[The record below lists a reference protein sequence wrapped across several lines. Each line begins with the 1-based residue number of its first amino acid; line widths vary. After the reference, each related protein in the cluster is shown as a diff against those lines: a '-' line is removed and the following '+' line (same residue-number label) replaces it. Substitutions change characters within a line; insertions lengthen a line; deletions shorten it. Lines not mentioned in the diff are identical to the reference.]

1 MDALLNVLKG
11 LGPVKLAVMGLVT
24 VILLGVFAAISFK
37 LSTPTLVPLYSGLA
51 PADGSKIVQELEA
64 RKIPYKIIGDGSEI
78 LVPTE
83 KVPELRMNLATAGI
97 PSSGSI
103 VGYEI
108 FDKADALGT
117 SNFLY
122 NINNRRALEGELSRT
137 IMSFDTIESA
147 RVHLV
152 TPKRILFEQEAQE
165 PKASIILKIKGK
177 QTLNRSQVQAISHLV
192 VTAVPGL
199 KLENITI
206 VDTTGRP
213 LKLGAKD
220 DLSMSGGSGEAQ
232 DYQVMIE
239 QRLKQSVETLVS
251 QTIGEGKIK
260 AHVTA
265 DINFDRVVTNSEI
278 YDPDSQVA
286 RSVQTIEESDNSSN
300 KEGAGSVSVANNLPN
315 QENGGEQGAQSNSNN
330 QKTDETTNFEIS
342 KTIKNQISESGTIK
356 RLSIAV
362 LVDGTYKPDPK
373 TGKDIYTARSED
385 ELSKIRTLASSA
397 VGFKQERGDTIE
409 VINMP
414 FDHQVDD
421 VKEDKLAWLKD
432 DFQNLM
438 QTFIIGIVVIL
449 AILLIIRPMVNK
461 AFEASAT
468 AEAEEAR
475 LLGTQEVT
483 NFVDIV
489 AEDLPLDEDMMD
501 INNTDQASSRVKTMT
516 IKSVN
521 EAIQKH
527 PDEALSVMRTWLYGN
542 NN

>member
-11 LGPVKLAVMGLVT
+11 LGPVKLAIMALVT
-24 VILLGVFAAISFK
+24 VVLLGVFAIISFK
-37 LSTPTLVPLYSGLA
+37 LSAPTLVPLYSGLA

-64 RKIPYKIIGDGSEI
+64 RKIPYKIVGDGTEV
-78 LVPTE
+78 LVPAE
-83 KVPELRMNLATAGI
+83 QVPQLRMNLAAAGI

-122 NINNRRALEGELSRT
+122 NINNKRALEGELSRT
-137 IMSFDTIESA
+137 IMSFDTIDNA

-152 TPKRILFEQEAQE
+152 IPKRVLFEQEAQE
-165 PKASIILKIKGK
+165 PRASIILKIKGK
-177 QTLNRSQVQAISHLV
+177 QNLSRSQIQAISHLV

-213 LKLGAKD
+213 LKLGVKD
-220 DLSMSGGSGEAQ
+220 ELSLSGGSGEAQ

-239 QRLKQSVETLVS
+239 QRLKQSVESLVA

-265 DINFDRVVTNSEI
+265 DINFDRVVTNSETF
-278 YDPDSQVA
+278 DPDSQVA
-286 RSVQTIEESDNSSN
+286 RSVQTIEENENANN
-300 KEGAGSVSVANNLPN
+300 KEGAGNVSVANNLPN
-315 QENGGEQGAQSNSNN
+315 QENGGSQGAQSSSNN
-330 QKTDETTNFEIS
+330 QKVDETTNFEIS
-342 KTIKNQISESGTIK
+342 KTVKNQISESGTIK

-362 LVDGTYKPDPK
+362 LVDGTYSADPK
-373 TGKDIYTARSED
+373 TGKQMYAARSED
-385 ELSKIRTLASSA
+385 ELSKIRALASSA
-397 VGFKQERGDTIE
+397 VGFKKERGDTIE

-414 FDHQVDD
+414 FERQIEE
-421 VKEDKLAWLKD
+421 VKDDKLAWLKD

-438 QTFIIGIVVIL
+438 QTLIIGVVVIL

-489 AEDLPLDEDMMD
+489 TEDLPLDDDMMD
-501 INNTDQASSRVKTMT
+501 INNTDQASARVKTMT